1 MGRAGIPLL
10 KSAASS
16 AQLWDQESVG
26 AFRLNYLPAFAFALP
41 YCCCFPTITRR
52 PCNIL
57 S

>member
-41 YCCCFPTITRR
+41 
-52 PCNIL
+52 
-57 S
+57 